1 MNMNLWI
8 LVVSVLLWCLIPV
21 FAFTG
26 NGVVGDNIV
35 SVLTKVLQDNTI
47 AITIYTAILILVGIG
62 LRILLKRIPTT
73 MQGIVS
79 VILWKVAAVLFG
91 DGILLQNNTDPIFV
105 KNELIKKYPLLQ
117 IKIK

>member
-1 MNMNLWI
+1 
-8 LVVSVLLWCLIPV
+8 V

-35 SVLTKVLQDNTI
+35 NVLTKLLHDNTI

-79 VILWKVAAVLFG
+79 IILWKVAAVLFG